1 MFSRRL
7 SRSSFWTDRL
17 SKEDLLRDSFV
28 QCRILP
34 ILNRPLYLR
43 IRPKS
48 FQSTVATKSP
58 DSMQCLVACSVCQSF
73 EMLTV
78 LTQSNLI
85 LAPQNDGY
93 TSLETYFNIF

>member
-7 SRSSFWTDRL
+7 SKSTFWMDGL
-17 SKEDLLRDSFV
+17 LKEDLLRDSFV

-34 ILNRPLYLR
+34 ILNGPSYLR

-48 FQSTVATKSP
+48 FQSTIATKSP
-58 DSMQCLVACSVCQSF
+58 DSMQCLISCSVCQGF
-73 EMLTV
+73 EMLVV

-85 LAPQNDGY
+85 LAPQHDG
-93 TSLETYFNIF
+93 